1 MKPSKLHYNA
11 HHTRSPDTVPYPG
24 FTLINGGF
32 SYNWDVKEGNRK
44 RTESM
49 KKALL
54 IIGIVI
60 IVACVIS
67 LALALLFRYSY
78 FHVLDGSAELYARL
92 NRRMVIAFVTSVVF
106 AAAAVICFIA
116 RARL

>member
-1 MKPSKLHYNA
+1 
-11 HHTRSPDTVPYPG
+11 
-24 FTLINGGF
+24 
-32 SYNWDVKEGNRK
+32 
-44 RTESM
+44 M

-67 LALALLFRYSY
+67 LALALLFMYSY
-78 FHVLDGSAELYARL
+78 YNVLDGSSELFARL
-92 NRRMVIAFVTSVVF
+92 YRRMVIAFITAGVF